1 MKHLNLSLYKLNSSY
16 SPLLYKIVTLHTQ
29 IYNEQNHLH
38 VDSRGASYLSPFSH
52 SGIVPRHPLLWEEAQ
67 YSWVFVSFFYG
78 FWWQSSTCTMTYVSP
93 PPRWDEAS
101 VLTFT
106 PFPVPRGGGA
116 RGESS
121 GAPRLGDC
129 VQHARSKHDDLSEV
143 GVGVG
148 VGVEVGVRS
157 RGGAERHTAP
167 QHEWN
172 HFSRICPAAWGPS
185 TSMLILWLTFKS
197 PN

>member
-52 SGIVPRHPLLWEEAQ
+52 SGIVPHHPLLWEEAQ

-106 PFPVPRGGGA
+106 PLSGSSWGRSERRVQWRSTAWGLRAARQEQARRPLGGGGRGGG
-116 RGESS
+116 G
-121 GAPRLGDC
+121 G
-129 VQHARSKHDDLSEV
+129 
-143 GVGVG
+143 
-148 VGVEVGVRS
+148 
-157 RGGAERHTAP
+157 GGAEQGRGGKAH
-167 QHEWN
+167 
-172 HFSRICPAAWGPS
+172 SSSAWMKPF
-185 TSMLILWLTFKS
+185 LTDLPRCMRS
-197 PN
+197 QYIHANSLVNL